1 MFDGFKRFAEQ
12 RRQRAVAGGVPLDG
26 GPGAHR
32 VRRSE
37 RACDQA
43 LTGTTRHWLLRLPA
57 RRRPLRLCLSYPRVA
72 NRIAWVWADAEVSA
86 QVLVDLL
93 QDQRGGRQGFP
104 PSVTRELR
112 RLQDFNTQQR
122 RETQPEG
129 VLQIAGRLF
138 GVM

>member
-1 MFDGFKRFAEQ
+1 MLTGPQPALT
-12 RRQRAVAGGVPLDG
+12 PSPG
-26 GPGAHR
+26 GPATPPSPALQR
-32 VRRSE
+32 VRRPE
-37 RACDQA
+37 RVCDAA
-43 LTGTTRHWLLRLPA
+43 LTGTTRRWLLQLPA

-93 QDQRGGRQGFP
+93 EDSRGGRQGFP

-112 RLQDFNTQQR
+112 RLQDFNRQQR

-129 VLQIAGRLF
+129 ALQMAGRFF

>member
-1 MFDGFKRFAEQ
+1 MFDSLKPATSADWAHPSQQPEYRA
-12 RRQRAVAGGVPLDG
+12 RRP
-26 GPGAHR
+26 
-32 VRRSE
+32 E

-43 LTGTTRHWLLRLPA
+43 LTGTTRRWLVHLPA

-72 NRIAWVWADAEVSA
+72 NRVAWHWADANVSA
-86 QVLVDLL
+86 HLL
-93 QDQRGGRQGFP
+93 AELLEDRRGGRQGFP
-104 PSVTRELR
+104 PTVIRELR

-129 VLQIAGRLF
+129 VLQMAGRVL